1 MYSKKTM
8 KSALESMMFVW
19 GEELS
24 ARDAAEILEIEK
36 KDAVELFRELQEE
49 YEQEGRGIR
58 IREIDGSYQFV
69 TFVENEMF
77 IEKLCTPVKIKRLSQ
92 AAFEVLAI
100 IAYRQP
106 VTRGEIDS
114 IRGIK
119 SDRVLDGLT
128 DKGLIEVCGRSEGVG
143 RPLLYRTTDEFL
155 KKFGYTSLKEL
166 PDISDFDDMGPRDE
180 DGVPLH
186 EQLELDFRSDGI
198 EASDSVAA
206 VENGQAVDLSDEDA
220 DRGADDE
227 DK

>member
-8 KSALESMMFVW
+8 KSALESMMFIW
-19 GEELS
+19 GEPLS
-24 ARDAAEILEIEK
+24 VKDAAEILEVEK
-36 KDAVELFRELQEE
+36 KEATELFRELGEE

-58 IREIDGSYQFV
+58 IREVNGAYQFV

-77 IEKLCTPVKIKRLSQ
+77 IEKLCTPVKIKKLSQ

-106 VTRGEIDS
+106 VTRGEIDA

-155 KKFGYTSLKEL
+155 KKFGFETLKDL
-166 PDISDFDDMGPRDE
+166 PDIAEFDELGPRDE
-180 DGVPLH
+180 DGIPLH
-186 EQLELDFRSDGI
+186 EQLAIDFRNGTEEGMKTTGPDDG
-198 EASDSVAA
+198 
-206 VENGQAVDLSDEDA
+206 DA
-220 DRGADDE
+220 EVNDE